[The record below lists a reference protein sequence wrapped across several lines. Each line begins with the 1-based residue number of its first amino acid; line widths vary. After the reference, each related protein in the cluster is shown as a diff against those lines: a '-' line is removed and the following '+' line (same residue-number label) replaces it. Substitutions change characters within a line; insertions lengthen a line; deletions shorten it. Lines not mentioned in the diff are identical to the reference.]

1 MPIIN
6 IGSLNP
12 VKVGAVTEVISNYN
26 FLLPLTVNTLEV
38 FSGISEQPKSLDET
52 VTGAINRAENS
63 FILCDYSFGIE
74 SGLMNVP
81 KTKTGYMDVCV
92 CSIYDGKFHNIGL
105 SSAFEL
111 PRKIIEFIFEY
122 EMDLNQAFYKANL
135 TQNEKIGSANGAIGF
150 LTHERVTRKDYTKQA
165 IQMALIHLENSGL
178 Y

>member
-1 MPIIN
+1 MAVIN
-6 IGSLNP
+6 VGSENRI
-12 VKVGAVTEVISNYN
+12 KVEAVREALVHYD
-26 FLLPLTVNTLEV
+26 FLLPLTINALKVSSEV
-38 FSGISEQPKSLDET
+38 SEQPKSLEET
-52 VTGAINRAENS
+52 VSGAVNRARNS
-63 FILCDYSFGIE
+63 FIFCNYSFGIE
-74 SGLMNVP
+74 SGLMKVP